1 MKEENFLACVT
12 CWLISLASSDQR
24 AYFNQVQI
32 AMILLIPS
40 SGALALLSSTSRL
53 LIEVASI
60 SVKYMLP
67 F

>member
-1 MKEENFLACVT
+1 MKEKNFLACVT

-53 LIEVASI
+53 SIEVLVS
-60 SVKYMLP
+60 P
-67 F
+67 